1 MNRISDNENRKLFGL
16 SIFIFAALLTLPFLG
31 LGHFYTRGEPR
42 EALVAVAMMEQGNY
56 VLPMFQGEIA
66 FKPPML
72 HWLVALFSFPAGY
85 VSEFTARMPSA
96 VAFIVMCV
104 GFFSFFSRRY
114 DMRKVFLA
122 TLILMT
128 TFEVHR
134 SAMTC
139 RVDMVLTAFMV
150 GGFIFLYRW
159 QERGLRGIPWIASLL
174 VSGAILTK
182 GPVGAILPCF
192 ALTVF
197 LALNRERPVRIVAAL
212 LKISVVSSIL
222 PLCWYFSAYQIGG
235 GHFLDLVM
243 EENFGRFM
251 GKMTYESHEHG
262 ALYNVPMLLSGLV
275 PWSLLL
281 LLGVFTVGTE
291 KLRNLSVKKLW
302 TGFREMDNVR
312 KWAVVVTVCVFVF
325 YCIPKSKRSVYLL
338 PLYPFLSLLLADF
351 VIYMLRSHKKLFRVY
366 AVFIASVGCI
376 FSVLLIALHGVDLGF
391 LGDSRSA
398 RRVIAQLTE
407 LQQMPM
413 NVAYLIL
420 ALLPLLVTAVVAWK
434 RKAVNA
440 PLFWAV
446 GVWFA
451 CFLTLDGLLNPA
463 IKNSV
468 PDYRFAQAVKV
479 YQPDGSIYFYRPGEE
494 ETVYTVSFYLRDK
507 VLGFNGPEELPRQG
521 YVMLREGNRE
531 RFEEMMQ
538 GWNLKPVLTTANE
551 FTSFR
556 GNLLLYKFDKKIKV

>member
-291 KLRNLSVKKLW
+291 KLRNLSVKRLW
-302 TGFREMDNVR
+302 TGFREMDSVR

-398 RRVIAQLTE
+398 RRVVAQLTE

-531 RFEEMMQ
+531 RFEEMMR

-556 GNLLLYKFDKKIKV
+556 GNLLLYKFDKK

>member
-1 MNRISDNENRKLFGL
+1 
-16 SIFIFAALLTLPFLG
+16 
-31 LGHFYTRGEPR
+31 
-42 EALVAVAMMEQGNY
+42 
-56 VLPMFQGEIA
+56 
-66 FKPPML
+66 
-72 HWLVALFSFPAGY
+72 
-85 VSEFTARMPSA
+85 
-96 VAFIVMCV
+96 
-104 GFFSFFSRRY
+104 
-114 DMRKVFLA
+114 
-122 TLILMT
+122 
-128 TFEVHR
+128 
-134 SAMTC
+134 
-139 RVDMVLTAFMV
+139 
-150 GGFIFLYRW
+150 
-159 QERGLRGIPWIASLL
+159 
-174 VSGAILTK
+174 
-182 GPVGAILPCF
+182 
-192 ALTVF
+192 
-197 LALNRERPVRIVAAL
+197 
-212 LKISVVSSIL
+212 
-222 PLCWYFSAYQIGG
+222 
-235 GHFLDLVM
+235 M

-281 LLGVFTVGTE
+281 LLGVFTVGME
-291 KLRNLSVKKLW
+291 KLRNLSVKRLW
-302 TGFREMDNVR
+302 TGFREMDSVR

-398 RRVIAQLTE
+398 RRVVAQLTE

-531 RFEEMMQ
+531 RFEEMMR

-556 GNLLLYKFDKKIKV
+556 GNLLLYKFDKK

>member
-182 GPVGAILPCF
+182 G
-192 ALTVF
+192 
-197 LALNRERPVRIVAAL
+197 
-212 LKISVVSSIL
+212 
-222 PLCWYFSAYQIGG
+222 
-235 GHFLDLVM
+235 
-243 EENFGRFM
+243 
-251 GKMTYESHEHG
+251 
-262 ALYNVPMLLSGLV
+262 LS
-275 PWSLLL
+275 
-281 LLGVFTVGTE
+281 
-291 KLRNLSVKKLW
+291 
-302 TGFREMDNVR
+302 
-312 KWAVVVTVCVFVF
+312 
-325 YCIPKSKRSVYLL
+325 
-338 PLYPFLSLLLADF
+338 
-351 VIYMLRSHKKLFRVY
+351 
-366 AVFIASVGCI
+366 
-376 FSVLLIALHGVDLGF
+376 
-391 LGDSRSA
+391 
-398 RRVIAQLTE
+398 
-407 LQQMPM
+407 
-413 NVAYLIL
+413 
-420 ALLPLLVTAVVAWK
+420 
-434 RKAVNA
+434 
-440 PLFWAV
+440 
-446 GVWFA
+446 
-451 CFLTLDGLLNPA
+451 
-463 IKNSV
+463 
-468 PDYRFAQAVKV
+468 
-479 YQPDGSIYFYRPGEE
+479 
-494 ETVYTVSFYLRDK
+494 
-507 VLGFNGPEELPRQG
+507 
-521 YVMLREGNRE
+521 E
-531 RFEEMMQ
+531 RFSR
-538 GWNLKPVLTTANE
+538 VLRLRC
-551 FTSFR
+551 FWH
-556 GNLLLYKFDKKIKV
+556 

>member
-1 MNRISDNENRKLFGL
+1 MFGL

-291 KLRNLSVKKLW
+291 KLRNLSVKRLW
-302 TGFREMDNVR
+302 TGFREMDSVR

-398 RRVIAQLTE
+398 RRVVAQLTE

-556 GNLLLYKFDKKIKV
+556 GNLLLYKFDKK

>member
-281 LLGVFTVGTE
+281 LLGVFTVGME
-291 KLRNLSVKKLW
+291 KLRNLSVKRLW
-302 TGFREMDNVR
+302 TGFREMDSVR

-398 RRVIAQLTE
+398 RRVVAQLTE

-531 RFEEMMQ
+531 RFEEMMR

-556 GNLLLYKFDKKIKV
+556 GNLLLYKFDKK